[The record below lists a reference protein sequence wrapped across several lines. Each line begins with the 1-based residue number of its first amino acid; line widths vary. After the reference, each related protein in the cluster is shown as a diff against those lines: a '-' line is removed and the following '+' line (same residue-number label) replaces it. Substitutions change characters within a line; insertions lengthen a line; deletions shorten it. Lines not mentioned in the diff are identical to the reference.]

1 MPFPF
6 ALEALKPS
14 SRPAVSLGL
23 WDYGDVELGAGS
35 ECPFSERVFTRY
47 GHIAHVD
54 GFSTVYSCSVFV
66 LLGRLLR
73 DVSQDSLPPFASDR
87 ID

>member
-14 SRPAVSLGL
+14 SRPAISLGL

-54 GFSTVYSCSVFV
+54 GFSSLLVFSVRV
-66 LLGRLLR
+66 VGTPSEGRFSRL
-73 DVSQDSLPPFASDR
+73 FAALC
-87 ID
+87 